1 MSMTI
6 KEFERNKIRYF
17 DSIRKEKPLP
27 KYLGE
32 GICNI
37 GCCYCMFYDHHK
49 CLIRTNLPLAEQKL
63 QAWLDKHK
71 IVTNRDK
78 FKEVFGAEA
87 LDHTWSGVCS
97 QICPKICPDCTSC
110 EYSFWNKEYHE
121 PNAGESEVK
130 A

>member
-1 MSMTI
+1 M
-6 KEFERNKIRYF
+6 KNYERDDVRAFVIGEMWDDLR
-17 DSIRKEKPLP
+17 R
-27 KYLGE
+27 LGFS
-32 GICNI
+32 GFLNDL
-37 GCCYCMFYDHHK
+37 GDW
-49 CLIRTNLPLAEQKL
+49 LNAE
-63 QAWLDKHK
+63 D

-121 PNAGESEVK
+121 PNAGEKEKSNV
-130 A
+130 